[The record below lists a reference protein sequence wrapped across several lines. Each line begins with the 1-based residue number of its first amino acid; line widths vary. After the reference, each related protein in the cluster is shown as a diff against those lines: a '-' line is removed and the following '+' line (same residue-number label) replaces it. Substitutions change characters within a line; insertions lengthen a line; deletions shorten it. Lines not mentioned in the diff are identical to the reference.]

1 MNFSASWMSFRGPRL
16 GALSVDNSCRMMKRR
31 KALLR
36 LACEGRLP
44 EPSQAQTLRS
54 RSSAGFFA
62 LPTVRRAW
70 ASKNSGWIPPKRNAR
85 AQSGRWK
92 LRDDSSRTRQDERRG
107 KRQRLEQH
115 DDHHRRTRQVTEIGH
130 HEDTSLW
137 PTAQSLRALTT
148 YCTSSGRVS
157 NESHYRGCR
166 PQSSSF
172 DQHRLPRGQST
183 SNGQRNHAIARR
195 KGNQSTRLPSQR
207 LCPRPD
213 ALQQQPPR
221 LGRPTAREEGEQIA
235 LRISTAHSVL
245 TFSHIV
251 VCKSTLLWRNE
262 KGSAIPQ
269 RMARPVQTSRVA
281 TSCLMK
287 PSTNRETWIVANA
300 NLGARAHGWYR
311 CHALV
316 VVQFPRPF

>member
-1 MNFSASWMSFRGPRL
+1 VAHSP

-31 KALLR
+31 KALRR

-44 EPSQAQTLRS
+44 KPSQAESLRS
-54 RSSAGFFA
+54 QGSVEFCAMA
-62 LPTVRRAW
+62 KVRPAW
-70 ASKNSGWIPPKRNAR
+70 ASKNSGWIPPNRNAR
-85 AQSGRWK
+85 AQGRRWK
-92 LRDDSSRTRQDERRG
+92 LRDVPSRTRQDERRG
-107 KRQRLEQH
+107 KRQRLKRH
-115 DDHHRRTRQVTEIGH
+115 DDHHCRTRQVTEIGH

-148 YCTSSGRVS
+148 YCTTSRRVS
-157 NESHYRGCR
+157 NESHHRRRR

-183 SNGQRNHAIARR
+183 SNGQRNHALARR

-213 ALQQQPPR
+213 ALQKQPPR
-221 LGRPTAREEGEQIA
+221 LGRPTAREQGEQIA

-262 KGSAIPQ
+262 KGSAIPH
-269 RMARPVQTSRVA
+269 RMARPVQTFRIA

-287 PSTNRETWIVANA
+287 PSTNHETWIAANA
-300 NLGARAHGWYR
+300 NRGARAHGWYR